1 MMPNFKKLA
10 GFVFAIHQASQARE
24 LFKEGLAQHTL
35 EGVPSLSNHIV
46 IESFS
51 VEHNR
56 F

>member
-1 MMPNFKKLA
+1 MMTNFKKLA
-10 GFVFAIHQASQARE
+10 GFVFAIHQALQALA

-35 EGVPSLSNHIV
+35 EGVPSLSNHIF
-46 IESFS
+46 IERFS